1 MFLEHLLRYLRA
13 LPTIRVHPELEGHTL
28 AIVHSLIM
36 SGLEMFFEVFSLQ
49 FIVAEEIY
57 SFQLPSKTL

>member
-1 MFLEHLLRYLRA
+1 MCLEHLLRYLRA
-13 LPTIRVHPELEGHTL
+13 LPTIRVHTVLEGRTL

-49 FIVAEEIY
+49 FIVAEETY
-57 SFQLPSKTL
+57 SFQLPSKPL